1 MIVQIHFLLKN
12 GVASILGLKDDN
24 EALRDEVETLKC
36 EIVTLR
42 ANGNSANENGM
53 TDYQFQAVLKMQ
65 YTLLES
71 CFEAGKS
78 PEEILAIFGKLALG
92 EDK

>member
-1 MIVQIHFLLKN
+1 M
-12 GVASILGLKDDN
+12 GLKDDN

-36 EIVTLR
+36 EILVLR
-42 ANGNSANENGM
+42 SNVSSANENGM

-65 YTLLES
+65 YTLLKS
-71 CFEAGKS
+71 CFEAEKS
-78 PEEILAIFGKLALG
+78 PDEILAIFGKLALG

>member
-1 MIVQIHFLLKN
+1 M
-12 GVASILGLKDDN
+12 GLKDEN
-24 EALRDEVETLKC
+24 EALRNEVETLKC
-36 EIVTLR
+36 EIAVLR
-42 ANGNSANENGM
+42 SNCNSTNENDM

-65 YTLLES
+65 YTLLKS
-71 CFEAGKS
+71 SFEAGKS